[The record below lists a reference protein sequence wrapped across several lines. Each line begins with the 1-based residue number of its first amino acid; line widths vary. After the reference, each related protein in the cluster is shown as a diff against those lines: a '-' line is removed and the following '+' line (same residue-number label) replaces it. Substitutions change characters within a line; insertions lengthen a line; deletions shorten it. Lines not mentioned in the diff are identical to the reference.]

1 MDNDVTANYADAR
14 RRGQDELRGFLLDA
28 AGRLLTDEGPAAL
41 TMRRVAAEVGCSTTV
56 LYTLFGGKD
65 GLAAGL
71 YREGFVRLRRR
82 LDALP
87 PEPDPVRRLLV
98 LGAAYRDSALTDPH
112 LYRVMF
118 LGAIPGFVPGADARA
133 GADAAFAP
141 LVDAARACID
151 AGLLRAGDPSAVAEV
166 LWAAA
171 HGVVSLE
178 LGGLLPA
185 SEERF
190 TAATRAAVAWFVS
203 PGGALIPP
211 GGAAGPVDQHAE
223 GSP

>member
-1 MDNDVTANYADAR
+1 MRAH
-14 RRGQDELRGFLLDA
+14 LLDA
-28 AGRLLTDEGPAAL
+28 AGRLLAEEGPGAL

-71 YREGFVRLRRR
+71 YREGFARLRRR

-87 PEPDPVRRLLV
+87 PGPDPDPVGRLHV
-98 LGAAYRDSALTDPH
+98 LGAAYRDSALADPH
-112 LYRVMF
+112 YYRVMF
-118 LGAIPGFVPGADARA
+118 LGAIPGFVPDAAARA

-141 LVDAARACID
+141 LVDAARACVE
-151 AGLLRAGDPSAVAEV
+151 AGVCRAGDPGTLATA

-178 LGGLLPA
+178 VAGLLPP

-190 TAATRAAVAWFVS
+190 VAVTHGAVAWFVS
-203 PGGALIPP
+203 SD
-211 GGAAGPVDQHAE
+211 GAAGPLDRDLS
-223 GSP
+223 GPP